1 MGEFL
6 NLCQC
11 KLVNLRREADEIVA
25 ELRCQVQEAGAPEAG
40 ETAEQR
46 AKAPAVK
53 VLRQESVPGQILL
66 ER

>member
-25 ELRCQVQEAGAPEAG
+25 EIRCQIQEEAGAPEAG
-40 ETAEQR
+40 PAEGEVQEQR
-46 AKAPAVK
+46 VKAPVTRL
-53 VLRQESVPGQILL
+53 LR
-66 ER
+66 